1 MAEHAELIIVRRHEE
16 EEHEA
21 HSSAWKVAHADF
33 MTAMMAFFLIMWLI
47 SVTDDEIRKG
57 ISEYF
62 NPIRLSQGQT
72 ELKGLNRP
80 TADANK
86 PGVRKGHADVAPD
99 VFNPMQLSQ
108 GVSDSKSLAENESP
122 PPAVQP
128 DAAAEAGAADVAEAE
143 AGNEA
148 GERAAFRDPYAILG
162 DLATK
167 YRIAH
172 PVSSSTIVGDDRGL
186 GIDGSEVDRDP
197 FDPVYWQLD
206 ATPPARASNPG
217 TAGTAKAPPEGASPD
232 ASGAQPEEPVAARAE
247 TAALPAVESV
257 PGVAAAAEQAAPPA
271 SEAVAAETVT
281 AATALGA
288 EIAGSIAATLG
299 ADGLPSVGVEAT
311 PEGILIN
318 LTDDSDFSM
327 FEIGS
332 AIPNAKVVVLMEALG
347 RALAAREGVVVVRGY
362 TDGRPFRSDV
372 YDNWR
377 LSAARAHMAY
387 YMLTRG
393 GLDEK
398 RVARIE
404 GYADH
409 DLRVKDDPYAAEN
422 RRIEILLHEA
432 G

>member
-1 MAEHAELIIVRRHEE
+1 M
-16 EEHEA
+16 
-21 HSSAWKVAHADF
+21 
-33 MTAMMAFFLIMWLI
+33 
-47 SVTDDEIRKG
+47 
-57 ISEYF
+57 
-62 NPIRLSQGQT
+62 
-72 ELKGLNRP
+72 
-80 TADANK
+80 
-86 PGVRKGHADVAPD
+86 
-99 VFNPMQLSQ
+99 
-108 GVSDSKSLAENESP
+108 
-122 PPAVQP
+122 
-128 DAAAEAGAADVAEAE
+128 
-143 AGNEA
+143 
-148 GERAAFRDPYAILG
+148 
-162 DLATK
+162 
-167 YRIAH
+167 
-172 PVSSSTIVGDDRGL
+172 
-186 GIDGSEVDRDP
+186 
-197 FDPVYWQLD
+197 
-206 ATPPARASNPG
+206 
-217 TAGTAKAPPEGASPD
+217 
-232 ASGAQPEEPVAARAE
+232 
-247 TAALPAVESV
+247 

>member
-86 PGVRKGHADVAPD
+86 PGVRKGHADASPD

-122 PPAVQP
+122 PPAAQP
-128 DAAAEAGAADVAEAE
+128 DAAAEAGAASAAEAG

-172 PVSSSTIVGDDRGL
+172 PVSSSTIVGDDRSP

-217 TAGTAKAPPEGASPD
+217 TAGTAKAPPENALPD
-232 ASGAQPEEPVAARAE
+232 ATGARPEEPVAA
-247 TAALPAVESV
+247 P
-257 PGVAAAAEQAAPPA
+257 AAPAA
-271 SEAVAAETVT
+271 SDGVAAETVT

-299 ADGLPSVGVEAT
+299 TEGLPSVGVEAT
-311 PEGILIN
+311 PEGILVD

-347 RALAAREGVVVVRGY
+347 RALAARDGEVVVRGY

-398 RVARIE
+398 RVVRIE

-409 DLRVKDDPYAAEN
+409 DLKVKDDPFAAEN
-422 RRIEILLHEA
+422 RRIEILLREA